1 MGVKHCAW
9 GTCTSDS
16 RDKEKEHMRNVKFHS
31 FPKPDLQNDFC
42 EKTIRC
48 RNWIKACGRPH
59 SQLNLQK
66 IEQDY
71 KKYRYYYVVCSKHFP
86 DGKPTDQY
94 PDPVPVDP
102 SSKIAKT
109 PKRKAPCHGKDDSST
124 KKQRT
129 SSGEVEIAKILVSL
143 SKSKPSTSY
152 ILERKIIRDG
162 LVSQL
167 GTILLDL

>member
-16 RDKEKEHMRNVKFHS
+16 RDKEKEHMRNVKFYS

-48 RNWIKACGRPH
+48 RNWIKACARPH

-94 PDPVPVDP
+94 PDPVPADP

-109 PKRKAPCHGKDDSST
+109 PKRKAPCRGKDDSST
-124 KKQRT
+124 KKQKT
-129 SSGEVEIAKILVSL
+129 SSSFNHWDASYNRQDTRFNHRGAKCSSL
-143 SKSKPSTSY
+143 QQIVIDIKY
-152 ILERKIIRDG
+152 RQCR
-162 LVSQL
+162 QN
-167 GTILLDL
+167 

>member
-16 RDKEKEHMRNVKFHS
+16 REKEKEHMRNVKFYS
-31 FPKPDLQNDFC
+31 FHKPDLQNDFC

-71 KKYRYYYVVCSKHFP
+71 KKYRYYYVVCASFNHRGASFNHQDAKCSSIHLEQS
-86 DGKPTDQY
+86 TI
-94 PDPVPVDP
+94 P
-102 SSKIAKT
+102 SGLAPRIAF
-109 PKRKAPCHGKDDSST
+109 C
-124 KKQRT
+124 
-129 SSGEVEIAKILVSL
+129 ELMIALYL
-143 SKSKPSTSY
+143 
-152 ILERKIIRDG
+152 
-162 LVSQL
+162 
-167 GTILLDL
+167 